1 VSPGILG
8 VSSLLQESGAFEVV
22 HAEGGWGA
30 RGVVLLEGTGREPEA
45 VPTLMNRN
53 TVVGLERCKGV
64 EGQRYSSWL
73 RSEFPH
79 GISKVT
85 MSD

>member
-1 VSPGILG
+1 
-8 VSSLLQESGAFEVV
+8 
-22 HAEGGWGA
+22 
-30 RGVVLLEGTGREPEA
+30 VLLEGTGREPEA

-85 MSD
+85 MFD